1 MILGSKEVGTPNR
14 GAKAAGPGYV
24 FEQVT
29 AVASW
34 GSLLLGSTGIRR
46 EHLAEAVLPGREEVG
61 FYPPLV
67 EGCHQGMNS

>member
-1 MILGSKEVGTPNR
+1 MGTSNR
-14 GAKAAGPGYV
+14 EAKAAGPGSI

-34 GSLLLGSTGIRR
+34 GSLLLGTTGISR

-61 FYPPLV
+61 FYPSPP
-67 EGCHQGMNS
+67 CHWLRAATRA

>member
-1 MILGSKEVGTPNR
+1 MGTPNR
-14 GAKAAGPGYV
+14 EAKAASLGYV

-34 GSLLLGSTGIRR
+34 GSPLLGTTGISR

-61 FYPPLV
+61 FYPPPP
-67 EGCHQGMNS
+67 CHWLRAATRA

>member
-1 MILGSKEVGTPNR
+1 M
-14 GAKAAGPGYV
+14 GAKAVGLGYV
-24 FEQVT
+24 FEQAT

-34 GSLLLGSTGIRR
+34 GSLLLGSTGISR

-67 EGCHQGMNS
+67 DGLPPGHELLSTSGPAGA